1 MLIRAYGLFWRADE
15 IEWNPGS
22 GNGSSFQLLG
32 RRGAGSTLRVADFRT
47 QTGIYILYGDYGP
60 YYVGLTRTSM
70 GKRLKD
76 HLTDKHDGKWQ
87 RFSWFGFAN
96 VLQQRDASGLQ
107 QLKQLKLTTGTPNE
121 AIADIEALLI
131 LAMGPRNTNKMSFKK
146 AEEWKQVPWEQRQK
160 VLAKARSI

>member
-1 MLIRAYGLFWRADE
+1 MGCSGVLMRSNGIRAAAMAPRF
-15 IEWNPGS
+15 
-22 GNGSSFQLLG
+22 SSSG

-96 VLQQRDASGLQ
+96 VLQQRDAVRAAAA
-107 QLKQLKLTTGTPNE
+107 E
-121 AIADIEALLI
+121 ATEAHD
-131 LAMGPRNTNKMSFKK
+131 RNT
-146 AEEWKQVPWEQRQK
+146 Q
-160 VLAKARSI
+160 